1 MFTCIYHDF
10 DATVVKQKLGDNIV
24 TVTNNVLHTFLKI
37 FAVVKCLPCFPI
49 IADTG
54 TLIKNFRKTKGTFLH
69 DFRLWGVMHVRR
81 QSKSQT
87 TEKSGTINV
96 VTFAAANLLCTNQ
109 TWGRANEVSDF
120 PREVTDNWG
129 HAILSWAIPSNG
141 QAPGRE
147 TPFSGDD

>member
-1 MFTCIYHDF
+1 MVGPYT
-10 DATVVKQKLGDNIV
+10 
-24 TVTNNVLHTFLKI
+24 
-37 FAVVKCLPCFPI
+37 
-49 IADTG
+49 
-54 TLIKNFRKTKGTFLH
+54 
-69 DFRLWGVMHVRR
+69 WGVMHVRR

-109 TWGRANEVSDF
+109 TLGRANEVSDI

>member
-1 MFTCIYHDF
+1 MELRC
-10 DATVVKQKLGDNIV
+10 
-24 TVTNNVLHTFLKI
+24 
-37 FAVVKCLPCFPI
+37 
-49 IADTG
+49 TG
-54 TLIKNFRKTKGTFLH
+54 RRAKGV
-69 DFRLWGVMHVRR
+69 RVWGVMHVRR

-120 PREVTDNWG
+120 PREVADNWG

>member
-1 MFTCIYHDF
+1 MLSIL
-10 DATVVKQKLGDNIV
+10 VLLV
-24 TVTNNVLHTFLKI
+24 TLALSYY
-37 FAVVKCLPCFPI
+37 
-49 IADTG
+49 DQS
-54 TLIKNFRKTKGTFLH
+54 GTFT
-69 DFRLWGVMHVRR
+69 RGVMHVRR
-81 QSKSQT
+81 QPKSQT

-120 PREVTDNWG
+120 PLEVADNWG